1 MTIPLI
7 NEVAKLKVSSSGS
20 SGGGGSQYFGDGIT
34 FIDKK
39 HYKLS
44 NLSNTSLPQGAQSSS
59 YQRSFSHGSG
69 QFSSAAIPFYET
81 GSTTTQF
88 YVQPF
93 SVNQTTGAITGG
105 TGTAIW
111 TNSSGNCQSTMNW
124 GSAGPYAF
132 NWGQHCAP
140 GYSSNTGIATAWTVS
155 NNVAS
160 GTYYTDGNSSWPAN
174 GNRDSAVTISGGTY
188 YWAPSA
194 NQGGV
199 PRNLVF
205 SYNGSS
211 LTRTRNNDLS
221 SYDTS
226 TNYVAPVVRQFGNQA
241 ATQGTIHIYRQS
253 NERQFFNI
261 LGPTMNIQSTVGVS
275 STLGIPISSSMPE
288 AMIGLE
294 LSNGRQLFYSKQWGI
309 VLRDGTSLTNV
320 SGSADFVPNMLARTG
335 TYTAV
340 AQDTWVCLSESS
352 PRELVKFSIN
362 PTTYKVTIL
371 GSVPISLL
379 TKSEAFSNSA
389 LSTGGV
395 FLTGTTNQFVVV
407 CGQVSSNGNVV
418 VMVGQHGL

>member
-1 MTIPLI
+1 MSIPLI
-7 NEVAKLKVSSSGS
+7 NEVAKLKANSAGS

-44 NLSNTSLPQGAQSSS
+44 NLNTSYPHGAQSES
-59 YQRSFSHGSG
+59 YQRSFSHGNG
-69 QFSSAAIPFYET
+69 QFSSAAIPFYDN
-81 GSTTTQF
+81 GLTTTQF

-93 SVNQTTGAITGG
+93 TVNQTTGAITGG
-105 TGTAIW
+105 TGAVIW
-111 TNSSGNCQSTMNW
+111 TNGSGNCQSTMNW

-155 NNVAS
+155 GNVAS
-160 GTYYTDGNSSWPAN
+160 GTYYTDGNSSWPGN

-194 NQGGV
+194 NQSGV

-241 ATQGTIHIYRQS
+241 ATLGTIHVYRQS
-253 NERQFFNI
+253 NSRQFFNI
-261 LGPTMNIQSTVGVS
+261 LGPTMDIQSTVAVS
-275 STLGIPISSSMPE
+275 PTLGIPMSGSMPGD
-288 AMIGLE
+288 MIGLE
-294 LSNGRQLFYSKQWGI
+294 LSNGTQLFYSKNWGI
-309 VLRDGTSLTNV
+309 VRRSGTSLTNV
-320 SGSADFVPNMLARTG
+320 SSSADFIPNMKAAERH
-335 TYTAV
+335 YTAV

-371 GSVPISLL
+371 GSIPLSLL
-379 TKSEAFSNSA
+379 TKSEAFTSQA
-389 LSTGGV
+389 VDYGGV

-407 CGQVSSNGNVV
+407 CGQVSNNGNLV